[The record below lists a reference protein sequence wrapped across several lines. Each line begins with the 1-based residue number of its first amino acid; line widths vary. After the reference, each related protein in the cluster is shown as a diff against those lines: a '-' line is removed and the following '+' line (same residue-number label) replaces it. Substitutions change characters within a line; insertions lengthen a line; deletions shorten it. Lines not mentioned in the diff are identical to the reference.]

1 MAIKIFMTDVD
12 DCLFAWNDAF
22 MQWASVHY
30 PEYDAVIDAM
40 AQWNIW
46 EKFSN
51 VNKEQAEA
59 MLKHFNTSARQAFM
73 PPKLDAVEYV
83 NKLIDEGWRFIAI
96 TSVSDDPDVW
106 KLRKMC
112 LDTMFPGGCLELHC
126 LPLHGSKKEFLTQW
140 QGKNYY
146 WIEDKLKNAEAGH
159 ELGFKTIIIDHP
171 YNQNSSQGITRVN
184 SWEEIY
190 SILTSSQT

>member
-1 MAIKIFMTDVD
+1 MGIKIFMTDVD

-22 MQWASVHY
+22 MEWANKHY
-30 PEYDAVIDAM
+30 PEYEGVIDAM
-40 AQWNIW
+40 AKWNIW
-46 EKFSN
+46 EKFTN
-51 VNKEQAEA
+51 VDQEQAEV

-126 LPLHGSKKEFLTQW
+126 LPLHGTKKEFLKQW
-140 QGKNYY
+140 QGKDYY

-159 ELGFKTIIIDHP
+159 ELGFKTIIMDHP
-171 YNQNSSQGITRVN
+171 YNQNASEGITRVN
-184 SWEEIY
+184 SWEQVY

>member
-83 NKLIDEGWRFIAI
+83 NSFFFEKAPTFISLSKPKVCLTDNFISGFCKSCSELIFFLKFFLVDCKL
-96 TSVSDDPDVW
+96 
-106 KLRKMC
+106 M
-112 LDTMFPGGCLELHC
+112 
-126 LPLHGSKKEFLTQW
+126 
-140 QGKNYY
+140 
-146 WIEDKLKNAEAGH
+146 
-159 ELGFKTIIIDHP
+159 
-171 YNQNSSQGITRVN
+171 
-184 SWEEIY
+184 
-190 SILTSSQT
+190 